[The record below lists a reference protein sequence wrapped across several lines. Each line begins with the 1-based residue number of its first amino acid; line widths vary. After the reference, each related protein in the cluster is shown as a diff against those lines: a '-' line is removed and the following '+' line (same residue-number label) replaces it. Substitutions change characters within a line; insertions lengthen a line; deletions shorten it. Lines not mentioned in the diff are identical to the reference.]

1 MDNKYKPT
9 KNHYLKVMKRLLN
22 EVFQINDNATLVKW
36 KEQLP
41 GSFIKYLYH
50 GIKFMPKAFDHNW
63 EYTDDEL
70 SEWFNQINQIGNMI
84 SLLTPREFMN
94 IFPITKDYDG
104 CKHGVKD
111 YFFTMNVIQN
121 MGIDHVIDKP
131 YEFLFDYMNWDI
143 QSYMC
148 VWMKV
153 VGRMFHAEF
162 DVNIHDFSIK

>member
-1 MDNKYKPT
+1 MKHDN
-9 KNHYLKVMKRLLN
+9 V
-22 EVFQINDNATLVKW
+22 TLVKW

-41 GSFIKYLYH
+41 EGFNKYLYH
-50 GIKFMPKAFDHNW
+50 GIKFMPTAFDHNW

-111 YFFTMNVIQN
+111 YFFTMNVIRK
-121 MGIDHVIDKP
+121 MGIDHSIDEP

-162 DVNIHDFSIK
+162 ERNIHDFSIK